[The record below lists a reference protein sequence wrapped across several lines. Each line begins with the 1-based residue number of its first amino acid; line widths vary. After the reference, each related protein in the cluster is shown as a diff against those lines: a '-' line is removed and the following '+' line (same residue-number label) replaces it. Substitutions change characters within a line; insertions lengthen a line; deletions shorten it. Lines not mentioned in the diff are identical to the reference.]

1 MKYKYSEC
9 RLTNGNQTMQLSQN
23 TIYLDGFLDELLG
36 KECDIII
43 VIIAHIIIIIM
54 IASDRAVSIFIRYF
68 RYALLLYYLLV
79 VNN

>member
-9 RLTNGNQTMQLSQN
+9 RLTKGNQTMQLSQN
-23 TIYLDGFLDELLG
+23 NIYLDGFLDELLG

-43 VIIAHIIIIIM
+43 VIIANIIIII
-54 IASDRAVSIFIRYF
+54 IASHRAVSIFIRYF
-68 RYALLLYYLLV
+68 RYALLLDYLLV